1 MNWKENNIAGCR
13 NIITIM
19 LVLVAIAGQAQVHYR
34 LEGNIGNTEFSGKM
48 MVRDWFTNKI
58 LDSVNVVNGKIEP
71 IEGTIPDC
79 TISILDRSS
88 QPPIYPVF
96 LGGGTTHIENVSIML
111 GLSPMQSGTPL
122 CDDYAK
128 YLSVVQQAKRETM
141 MRKLSGEKRE
151 FNTKLKAETSLQI
164 SNMAKD
170 IIARH
175 HSDVLG
181 WHLLFVDAQIY
192 IQPTDWLALAEKME
206 PWLKEKSMFKTYEHQ
221 KSIMEAAAQTSV
233 GCKFVDVE
241 TEVDGKTFR
250 LSDYVGRGNYVVV
263 DYWGSTCAPC
273 IAEFPDFKQIHQQYA
288 NRGLTVLGIPNDK
301 DIKKSRMAIE
311 KYQLPYP
318 QLLNTKDKF
327 AKAYGIAS
335 MPLTIIF
342 APDGTI
348 IARGLNTD
356 ELKAKINEI
365 FPDNK

>member
-48 MVRDWFTNKI
+48 MVKDWFSNEI
-58 LDSVNVVNGKIEP
+58 LDSINIINGKIEP

-79 TISILDRSS
+79 TICILQGGS

-111 GLSPMQSGTPL
+111 GFSPMQSGTPL

-128 YLSVVQQAKRETM
+128 YLSVVQQAKRETI
-141 MRKLSGEKRE
+141 MRKLSGDKRE

-181 WHLLFVDAQIY
+181 WYLLFVDAQNY

-241 TEVDGKTFR
+241 TEVDGKTFK
-250 LSDYVGRGNYVVV
+250 LSDYVGCGNYVVV

-288 NRGLTVLGIPNDK
+288 SRGLTVLGVPNDK

-318 QLLNTKDKF
+318 QLLNTQDKF

>member
-1 MNWKENNIAGCR
+1 M
-13 NIITIM
+13 
-19 LVLVAIAGQAQVHYR
+19 Y
-34 LEGNIGNTEFSGKM
+34 
-48 MVRDWFTNKI
+48 
-58 LDSVNVVNGKIEP
+58 
-71 IEGTIPDC
+71 
-79 TISILDRSS
+79 
-88 QPPIYPVF
+88 
-96 LGGGTTHIENVSIML
+96 
-111 GLSPMQSGTPL
+111 
-122 CDDYAK
+122 
-128 YLSVVQQAKRETM
+128 
-141 MRKLSGEKRE
+141 
-151 FNTKLKAETSLQI
+151 
-164 SNMAKD
+164 
-170 IIARH
+170 
-175 HSDVLG
+175 
-181 WHLLFVDAQIY
+181 
-192 IQPTDWLALAEKME
+192 
-206 PWLKEKSMFKTYEHQ
+206 KTYEHQ

-288 NRGLTVLGIPNDK
+288 SRGLTVLGIPNDK

-342 APDGTI
+342 APGGTI

>member
-19 LVLVAIAGQAQVHYR
+19 LVLVAIAGQAQIHYR

-79 TISILDRSS
+79 TISILDRRL

-96 LGGGTTHIENVSIML
+96 LGGGTTHIENVPIML

-170 IIARH
+170 IITRH

-206 PWLKEKSMFKTYEHQ
+206 PWLKDKAMYKTYEHQ

-241 TEVDGKTFR
+241 TEVDGKTFK

-288 NRGLTVLGIPNDK
+288 NRGLTVLGVPNDK

-311 KYQLPYP
+311 KYQLTYP
-318 QLLNTKDKF
+318 QLLNTQDKF

-335 MPLTIIF
+335 MPLTIVF